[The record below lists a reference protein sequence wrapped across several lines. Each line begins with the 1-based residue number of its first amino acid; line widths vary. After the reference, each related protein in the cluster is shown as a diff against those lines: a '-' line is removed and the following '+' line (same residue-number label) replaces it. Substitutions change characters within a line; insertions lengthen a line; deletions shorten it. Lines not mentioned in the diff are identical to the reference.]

1 MFRFAVAIFY
11 VNETEILAITDH
23 MKMFTFLRNMPSQ
36 LVDEERFC
44 QVRNLL
50 YSSIFYTVL
59 PGGAGWTRA
68 YLSRASCGML
78 SPGHIFLELLVACYQ
93 RLNVFLG
100 CLPNREPVPNAKDY
114 VIATT
119 TSCCAEGM
127 TSFPGLYVTS
137 LNVKYNFHAGG
148 T

>member
-36 LVDEERFC
+36 LVDEEKFC
-44 QVRNLL
+44 QVRTLL
-50 YSSIFYTVL
+50 QNFVSSTLFFLEVQ
-59 PGGAGWTRA
+59 GGPEL
-68 YLSRASCGML
+68 Y
-78 SPGHIFLELLVACYQ
+78 LELLVACYQ

-127 TSFPGLYVTS
+127 TSFPGLCVTS
-137 LNVKYNFHAGG
+137 LNVKYNFPAGG
-148 T
+148 TYRT